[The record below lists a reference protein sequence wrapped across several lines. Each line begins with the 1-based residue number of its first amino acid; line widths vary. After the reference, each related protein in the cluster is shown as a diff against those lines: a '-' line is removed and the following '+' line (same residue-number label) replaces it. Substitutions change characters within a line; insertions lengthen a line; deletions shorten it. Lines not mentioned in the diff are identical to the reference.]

1 MGELLP
7 IQIEGAAFLAQRRAA
22 ALFDEPGVGKTA
34 QAIVACDM
42 VGAKSVLVVTTAS
55 ARANWLNEF
64 DMWSLWGRS
73 AAAVYT
79 TDETVPNTEIVS
91 VAWSNFNAPAIL
103 PQLLSREWDA
113 LIIDEAHYAA
123 HMTSDTTIVA
133 RTRAMLGQSGLISKA
148 RRVWPLTGTPIPNT
162 PIDIWPL
169 VRALA
174 PHLLFENPDK
184 GWPRVVDLDDFAK
197 RYTITKKV
205 WANGR
210 NRTKFIDG
218 QNEAELSERL
228 KPFYMRRKCEGLPP
242 IRYSVYALHADK
254 LAAENV
260 DQQAILDAAEAED
273 TQALD
278 MHLGPLRRE
287 LGVMKARAVVDV
299 VAEGLQNGVDKIVLF
314 FWHTD
319 AGRILRDGLKQFGVV
334 GIDGSTPADKRQQAV
349 EDFQRGSARVFVGQI
364 QAAGEAIT
372 LTAANQLIFVEI
384 SFTPKDMAQAV
395 RRILRRG
402 QTRPCTCRIAALE
415 GSIDEAL
422 MRIVRRKVETIR
434 AILED

>member
-7 IQIEGAAFLAQRRAA
+7 LQIEGAAFLAQRRV
-22 ALFDEPGVGKTA
+22 ALLADEPGFGKTA
-34 QAIVACDM
+34 QAVVACDM
-42 VGAKSVLVVTTAS
+42 IGARRILVVTTAS
-55 ARANWLNEF
+55 ARANWINEF
-64 DMWSLWGRS
+64 NMWSLWGRS

-79 TDETVPNTEIVS
+79 TKGPVPDTEIVV
-91 VAWSNFNAPAIL
+91 VAWSNVAALREDLHAQKWDVLIL
-103 PQLLSREWDA
+103 
-113 LIIDEAHYAA
+113 DESHYAKSPA
-123 HMTSDTTIVA
+123 AA
-133 RTRAMLGQSGLISKA
+133 RTEAVTGWLAPVAGN
-148 RRVWPLTGTPIPNT
+148 VWCLSGTPAPNSPLDLF
-162 PIDIWPL
+162 PIISL
-169 VRALA
+169 AL
-174 PHLLFENPDK
+174 PTEVTGGYYGF
-184 GWPRVVDLDDFAK
+184 
-197 RYTITKKV
+197 
-205 WANGR
+205 R
-210 NRTKFIDG
+210 NRFCVVQKRWIMGHVRETVIGGK
-218 QNEAELSERL
+218 NEAELADMLRPIML
-228 KPFYMRRKCEGLPP
+228 RRRATDLPP

-299 VAEGLQNGVDKIVLF
+299 VAEDLQNGVDKIVLF

-372 LTAANQLIFVEI
+372 LTAANQLVFVEI